1 MFDKFLTEVLKLA
14 PWQMHGVELQKTY
27 LKKAFTADSA
37 KKAIAALLVVFELIG
52 LTVFDLPIK
61 PLGDE
66 LDLTGYE
73 LVFED
78 EFEGNALNTD
88 VWDYR
93 GSGPRR
99 GGFNAESQVRVEN
112 GNMIMTGDYRTDGT
126 YGEGWYTGMIKLK
139 ERYCKGYFEI
149 RCILNEGSGFWSAF
163 WIQADHP
170 YEAEYSKGGVGGAE
184 IDIMESYNDENH
196 KRYESVAQT
205 IHCAGVNGATEG
217 YQSER
222 LGYYKGNNI
231 HEEYNTYGLMWTDD
245 EYIFYV
251 NGVETRRTS
260 FGNGVSEVLED
271 VIVSLEIPDE
281 TRLAA
286 LDKETYSTEFI
297 VDYVKIY
304 QPKLTATD

>member
-1 MFDKFLTEVLKLA
+1 MFDGFLTEVLKLA
-14 PWQMHGVELQKTY
+14 PWQMHGVDLQRKY
-27 LKKAFTADSA
+27 LKKAFTSGSL
-37 KKAIAALLVVFELIG
+37 KTLIASLLVVAELIG
-52 LTVFDLPIK
+52 LTVFDNPVR

-78 EFEGNALNTD
+78 EFNGTELNTD

-99 GGFNAESQVRVEN
+99 GGFNAESQVKVED
-112 GNMIMTGDYRTDGT
+112 GKMIMTGDYQTDGT

-163 WIQADHP
+163 WIQADAP
-170 YEAEYSKGGVGGAE
+170 YTASVSKGGVGGAE
-184 IDIMESYNDENH
+184 IDIFESMSYDAIIGRN
-196 KRYESVAQT
+196 SVCQT
-205 IHCAGVNGATEG
+205 IHCAGVGGVQEG

-231 HEEYNTYGLMWTDD
+231 HKEYNTYGLEWTDD
-245 EYIFYV
+245 EYIFYI
-251 NGVETRRTS
+251 NGVETCRSS
-260 FGNGVSEVLED
+260 FGEGVSEVMED

-281 TRLAA
+281 DKLAE
-286 LDKETYSTEFI
+286 LDKDTYHTEFI

-304 QPKLTATD
+304 QK

>member
-14 PWQMHGVELQKTY
+14 PWQMRGVRWQEVY
-27 LKKAFTADSA
+27 LKRAFTAGSV
-37 KKAIAALLVVFELIG
+37 KKAVAAILVVLELIG
-52 LTVFDLPIK
+52 LTVFDYPAK
-61 PLGDE
+61 PVGEE
-66 LDLTGYE
+66 LDLAGYE

-78 EFEGNALNTD
+78 EFEGNALNTA

-99 GGFNAESQVRVEN
+99 GGFNAESQVKVEN
-112 GNMIMTGDYRTDGT
+112 GNMIMTGDYQTDGT

-163 WIQADHP
+163 WIQADAP
-170 YEAEYSKGGVGGAE
+170 YTASISKGGVGGAE
-184 IDIMESYNDENH
+184 IDIMESYNDETH

-205 IHCAGVNGATEG
+205 VHCAGVDGVTEG

-231 HEEYNTYGLMWTDD
+231 HKEYNTYGLMWTDE
-245 EYIFYV
+245 EYIFFV
-251 NGVETRRTS
+251 NGVETCRTS
-260 FGNGVSEVLED
+260 FGNGVSEVMED

-281 TRLAA
+281 TQLAA
-286 LDKETYSTEFI
+286 LDKETYHTEFI

-304 QPKLTATD
+304 QPKMTAVD

>member
-1 MFDKFLTEVLKLA
+1 MLDKFLTEVLKLA
-14 PWQMHGVELQKTY
+14 PWQMRGVRWQEVY
-27 LKKAFTADSA
+27 LKRAFTAGSV
-37 KKAIAALLVVFELIG
+37 KKAVAALLVVVELIG
-52 LTVFDLPIK
+52 LTVFDYPVR
-61 PLGDE
+61 PLGEE
-66 LDLTGYE
+66 LDLAGYE

-78 EFEGNALNTD
+78 EFEGNALNTA

-99 GGFNAESQVRVEN
+99 GGFNAESQVKVEN
-112 GNMIMTGDYRTDGT
+112 GNMIMTGDYQTDGT

-163 WIQADHP
+163 WIQADAP
-170 YEAEYSKGGVGGAE
+170 YTASISKGGVGGAE
-184 IDIMESYNDENH
+184 IDIMESYNDETH

-205 IHCAGVNGATEG
+205 VHCAGVDGATEG

-231 HEEYNTYGLMWTDD
+231 HEEYNTYGLMWTDE

-251 NGVETRRTS
+251 NGVETCRTS
-260 FGNGVSEVLED
+260 FGNGVSEVMED

-281 TRLAA
+281 TQLAA
-286 LDKETYSTEFI
+286 LDKETYHTEFI

-304 QPKLTATD
+304 QPKMTAVD